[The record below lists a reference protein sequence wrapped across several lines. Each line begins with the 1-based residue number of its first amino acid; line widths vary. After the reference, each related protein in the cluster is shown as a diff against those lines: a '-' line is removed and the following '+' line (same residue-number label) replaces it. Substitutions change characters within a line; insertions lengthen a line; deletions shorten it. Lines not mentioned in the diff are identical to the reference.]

1 MMPPTLWSVIAAHG
15 EIKAPTTCWGE
26 ERHDLSA
33 TDVLWLGEFNK
44 VPILLVVE
52 VSFTVSLQDLLR
64 AVRRAVVARKIGY
77 RAVPVIGGAK
87 IPPEVAERAR
97 QMDAIIS
104 VNGDFDFDAAERILQ
119 KVAAQ

>member
-1 MMPPTLWSVIAAHG
+1 LAGKLSLI
-15 EIKAPTTCWGE
+15 
-26 ERHDLSA
+26 DLC
-33 TDVLWLGEFNK
+33 F
-44 VPILLVVE
+44 LL
-52 VSFTVSLQDLLR
+52 DN
-64 AVRRAVVARKIGY
+64 
-77 RAVPVIGGAK
+77 AVPVIGGAK